1 MIFYYMGRKLL
12 EEKYLKN
19 LSKIIIGIAAGLC
32 LWIVPNVQPVEASQT
47 PLTVNIPDGKQAQI
61 SNKAIKIN
69 SDDDGT
75 VTFEGKTTADAKI
88 KIAKHGGNN
97 RHYNVEADEDGNF
110 YKALKLSSKTKKC
123 NFTIIAVDDYDGK
136 SPKTVFTVTNKAFV
150 KPVIESESSLSSSS
164 SSADEESTSSSSTS
178 TSTANDM
185 KTDQAN
191 GMIVGNANSKIYHT
205 PDQQGYH
212 MNPANAVY
220 FNTEAEAQAA
230 GYRKSLR

>member
-1 MIFYYMGRKLL
+1 MKKLP
-12 EEKYLKN
+12 
-19 LSKIIIGIAAGLC
+19 KIIIGIAAILC
-32 LWIVPNVQPVEASQT
+32 LWAIPTAQPVEASQT

-69 SDDDGT
+69 SEDDGT
-75 VTFEGKTTADAKI
+75 VTFEGKTEANAEVT
-88 KIAKHGGNN
+88 IAKRGGNN
-97 RHYNVEADEDGNF
+97 RHYKVEADNNGNF
-110 YKALKLSSKTKKC
+110 SKTLKLSSKTKKC
-123 NFTIIAVDDYDGK
+123 NFDITSADDDSK
-136 SPKTVFTVTNKAFV
+136 STKTTFTVTNKAYV
-150 KPVIESESSLSSSS
+150 KPVVESESSSS
-164 SSADEESTSSSSTS
+164 SSSSVEEETSSTVSSSSTS
-178 TSTANDM
+178 TPATNDM

-205 PDQQGYH
+205 PEQQGYH

>member
-1 MIFYYMGRKLL
+1 MKKLP
-12 EEKYLKN
+12 
-19 LSKIIIGIAAGLC
+19 KIIIGIAASLC
-32 LWIVPNVQPVEASQT
+32 LWAIPTAQPVEASQT
-47 PLTVNIPDGKQAQI
+47 PLTVNIPDGKQAEI

-69 SDDDGT
+69 LEDDGT
-75 VTFEGKTTADAKI
+75 VTFEGKTEANAEVT
-88 KIAKHGGNN
+88 IAKRGGNN
-97 RHYNVEADEDGNF
+97 RHYKVDADENGNF
-110 YKALKLSSKTKKC
+110 SKTLRLSTKTKKC
-123 NFTIIAVDDYDGK
+123 NFDITAEDDDDSK
-136 SPKTVFTVTNKAFV
+136 STNKAYV
-150 KPVIESESSLSSSS
+150 KPVVESESSSSSNS
-164 SSADEESTSSSSTS
+164 SVEEEAASAVSSSSTS
-178 TSTANDM
+178 TSATNDM

>member
-1 MIFYYMGRKLL
+1 M
-12 EEKYLKN
+12 KN
-19 LSKIIIGIAAGLC
+19 LSKIIIGIAASLC
-32 LWIVPNVQPVEASQT
+32 LWAIPTAQPVEASQT

-61 SNKAIKIN
+61 SNKAIKLN
-69 SDDDGT
+69 SEDDGA
-75 VTFEGKTTADAKI
+75 VTFEGKTEANAEVT
-88 KIAKHGGNN
+88 IAKRGGNN
-97 RHYNVEADEDGNF
+97 RHYKVKADENGNF
-110 YKALKLSSKTKKC
+110 SKTLKLSTKTKKC
-123 NFTIIAVDDYDGK
+123 NFDITSEDDYD
-136 SPKTVFTVTNKAFV
+136 SRSAKTTFTVTNKAYV
-150 KPVIESESSLSSSS
+150 KSVVESESSLSSSS
-164 SSADEESTSSSSTS
+164 STDEESSSTVSSSSTS
-178 TSTANDM
+178 TSATNDM